1 MKNPIPSIH
10 ELRKQGYKVRVTHH
24 RYVSH
29 DPDFHYVQL
38 VRLTKEDKKLRK
50 YTHILPK
57 GGYTNLEVT
66 AEFKTDKPTHSTNAI
81 CSSQDAFNRKFGLQ
95 LCLNRLRLM
104 HAI

>member
-1 MKNPIPSIH
+1 MKNSIPSIH

-24 RYVSH
+24 RYIKHNKDDKSV
-29 DPDFHYVQL
+29 VL
-38 VRLTKEDKKLRK
+38 TRLTKADKKERR
-50 YTHILPK
+50 YGYIHPK

-81 CSSQDAFNRKFGLQ
+81 CSTQDAFNRKFALQ

-104 HAI
+104 HVI